1 MKTHR
6 KDGTITDD
14 AGWTEIS
21 MGIWEFGAIMLFAAV
36 GLIALLDFL
45 SHHL

>member
-1 MKTHR
+1 MKTR
-6 KDGTITDD
+6 REDGTVTDD

-21 MGIWEFGAIMLFAAV
+21 MGILEFGAVMLFAAI

-45 SHHL
+45 SHHH